1 MFFIYIFTF
10 LIIALLAIFVYFV
23 FSKVFLYVKK
33 QNKKSEIENAV
44 MEKRNKEIFE
54 KYFSNQGEKN
64 E

>member
-33 QNKKSEIENAV
+33 QNEKSEIENAV
-44 MEKRNKEIFE
+44 MENRNKEIFE
-54 KYFSNQGEKN
+54 KYFSNQEEKN

>member
-23 FSKVFLYVKK
+23 FSKVFLYVNK
-33 QNKKSEIENAV
+33 QNKKSEIENAI

-54 KYFSNQGEKN
+54 KYFDNQEEKN
-64 E
+64 G